1 MTPEERVQMLL
12 TSAAALNVG
21 RAYDEVLEQV
31 SARADT
37 FGSLGK
43 LDLGALTAWKRL
55 RADTPWMAKL
65 MALPD
70 DDVRAHTGRAVTAA
84 RDESKSVP
92 EAASAARSALYPL
105 PGFGHGPALASAVC
119 FAAAPH
125 RLAVYDS
132 RAHRGLSRVGL
143 ELAYGHGCY
152 GPYMALLTQCCSELA
167 TEGHNWTARQVDLA
181 LFQLGHR

>member
-1 MTPEERVQMLL
+1 MSP
-12 TSAAALNVG
+12 
-21 RAYDEVLEQV
+21 AYDQVLEQV
-31 SARADT
+31 SARVDT

-55 RADTPWMAKL
+55 RANTSWMAKL

-84 RDESKSVP
+84 RDESISVP
-92 EAASAARSALYPL
+92 EAASAARSALTPL

-132 RAHRGLSRVGL
+132 RAHRGLSRLGL
-143 ELAYGHGCY
+143 ELVYGHGCY
-152 GPYMALLTQCCSELA
+152 GPYMALLMQCCSDLA
-167 TEGHNWTARQVDLA
+167 AHGHLWTARQVDLA
-181 LFQLGHR
+181 LFQLGRP